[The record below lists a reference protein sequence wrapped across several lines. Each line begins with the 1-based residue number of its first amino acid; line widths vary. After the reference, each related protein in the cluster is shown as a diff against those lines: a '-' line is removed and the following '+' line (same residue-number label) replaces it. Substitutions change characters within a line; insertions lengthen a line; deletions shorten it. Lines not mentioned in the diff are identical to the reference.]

1 MYSSVRAAMSS
12 SRGSTRCRHP
22 TNGRAIRRSPAGPLD
37 LTRSAPVEA
46 ASSRLPATFQKE
58 NTILTDGVSFVTG
71 CRFCCPHPYTSQ
83 GRGSVRGEPLTGSPT
98 RVQSPARRRP
108 LLRSKSAAPKKKD
121 THVGVFL
128 FWSGR
133 RGSTRYRH
141 PTNGRAIRRSPAG
154 PLDLMRSAPVEAAS
168 SRLPATFQ
176 KENTILTD
184 GVSFWSGRRGSN
196 SLPRPWQGRALPDE
210 LRPQAAP
217 LLQRLWCLRPGSNR
231 RHADFQSAALPTELP
246 RHMATKKGLEPSTS
260 SVTGWRSNQLNYLA
274 VWMVGTTGLEPVTP
288 CL

>member
-1 MYSSVRAAMSS
+1 MRGNLCGFPH
-12 SRGSTRCRHP
+12 SRSITRPQATTFAQQKCCSKKERH
-22 TNGRAIRRSPAGPLD
+22 AW
-37 LTRSAPVEA
+37 
-46 ASSRLPATFQKE
+46 
-58 NTILTDGVSFVTG
+58 VS
-71 CRFCCPHPYTSQ
+71 
-83 GRGSVRGEPLTGSPT
+83 L
-98 RVQSPARRRP
+98 
-108 LLRSKSAAPKKKD
+108 
-121 THVGVFL
+121 L

-154 PLDLMRSAPVEAAS
+154 PLDLTRCAPVEAAISSPPRHSKRKHHPDGWCFFWSGRRGSTRHRHPTNGRAIRRSPAGPPDLTRSAPVEAAIS
-168 SRLPATFQ
+168 SLPAAFQ

>member
-1 MYSSVRAAMSS
+1 M
-12 SRGSTRCRHP
+12 RG
-22 TNGRAIRRSPAGPLD
+22 
-37 LTRSAPVEA
+37 
-46 ASSRLPATFQKE
+46 K
-58 NTILTDGVSFVTG
+58 
-71 CRFCCPHPYTSQ
+71 
-83 GRGSVRGEPLTGSPT
+83 PLTGSPT

-133 RGSTRYRH
+133 RGATRYRHPTNGRAIRRSPAGPLDSTRFAPVEAASSSLPATFQKENTILTDGVSFWSGRRGSTRYRH

-154 PLDLMRSAPVEAAS
+154 PLDSTRFAPVEAAS
-168 SRLPATFQ
+168 SSLPATFQ

>member
-37 LTRSAPVEA
+37 LTRCAQVEA
-46 ASSRLPATFQKE
+46 ASSSLPAAFQKE

-83 GRGSVRGEPLTGSPT
+83 GRGSVRGEPLTGSPI
-98 RVQSPARRRP
+98 RVQSSARRRP

-133 RGSTRYRH
+133 RGATRYRH

-154 PLDLMRSAPVEAAS
+154 PLDLTRFAPVEAAS
-168 SRLPATFQ
+168 SSLPAAFQ

-184 GVSFWSGRRGSN
+184 GVSFCDCPQVLLS
-196 SLPRPWQGRALPDE
+196 ALPPTARKGECEGETFDGFPHSRSVI
-210 LRPQAAP
+210 RPQA
-217 LLQRLWCLRPGSNR
+217 
-231 RHADFQSAALPTELP
+231 
-246 RHMATKKGLEPSTS
+246 
-260 SVTGWRSNQLNYLA
+260 
-274 VWMVGTTGLEPVTP
+274 TTFA
-288 CL
+288 

>member
-1 MYSSVRAAMSS
+1 MAEPFAGALPDLLIQRAS
-12 SRGSTRCRHP
+12 
-22 TNGRAIRRSPAGPLD
+22 RRSRQRVQACPRHSKKKHHPDGWCFFCDWVQIL
-37 LTRSAPVEA
+37 LSAPLHIARKGECEGE
-46 ASSRLPATFQKE
+46 TFA
-58 NTILTDGVSFVTG
+58 GF
-71 CRFCCPHPYTSQ
+71 
-83 GRGSVRGEPLTGSPT
+83 PT
-98 RVQSPARRRP
+98 RVQSSARRRP

-128 FWSGR
+128 
-133 RGSTRYRH
+133 
-141 PTNGRAIRRSPAG
+141 
-154 PLDLMRSAPVEAAS
+154 
-168 SRLPATFQ
+168 
-176 KENTILTD
+176 
-184 GVSFWSGRRGSN
+184 FWSGRRGSN

>member
-1 MYSSVRAAMSS
+1 MRVNCREQIANPAEPVNGQDERRKCAAIPHSRS
-12 SRGSTRCRHP
+12 ITRRRRPLLRSKSAASKKEETHECVSLLFWSGRRGSTRCRHP

-37 LTRSAPVEA
+37 LMRFAPVEA
-46 ASSRLPATFQKE
+46 ASSSLPA
-58 NTILTDGVSFVTG
+58 V
-71 CRFCCPHPYTSQ
+71 
-83 GRGSVRGEPLTGSPT
+83 
-98 RVQSPARRRP
+98 
-108 LLRSKSAAPKKKD
+108 
-121 THVGVFL
+121 
-128 FWSGR
+128 
-133 RGSTRYRH
+133 
-141 PTNGRAIRRSPAG
+141 
-154 PLDLMRSAPVEAAS
+154 
-168 SRLPATFQ
+168 FQ